1 LAASA
6 LNSSV
11 YLLLPINISLIT
23 VIYGLEM
30 STKVWSIQSKE
41 MSHALTAEDLYEEM
55 KQMPASER
63 NRFFR

>member
-1 LAASA
+1 
-6 LNSSV
+6 
-11 YLLLPINISLIT
+11 
-23 VIYGLEM
+23 M

>member
-1 LAASA
+1 

-30 STKVWSIQSKE
+30 STKVWSIQL
-41 MSHALTAEDLYEEM
+41 A
-55 KQMPASER
+55 
-63 NRFFR
+63 